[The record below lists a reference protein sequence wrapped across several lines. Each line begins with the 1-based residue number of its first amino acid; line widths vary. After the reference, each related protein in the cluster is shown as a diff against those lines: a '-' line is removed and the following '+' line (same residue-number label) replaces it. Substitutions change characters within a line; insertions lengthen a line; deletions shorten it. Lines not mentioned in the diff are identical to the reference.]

1 LSPAQ
6 KEAILSSTL
15 VQNPQYYHQSPHQF
29 IHSPQS
35 NSTMSPNE
43 MDYKIPE
50 VSQNNNDSLVLN
62 GVIEMDDREEVMI

>member
-1 LSPAQ
+1 
-6 KEAILSSTL
+6 
-15 VQNPQYYHQSPHQF
+15 
-29 IHSPQS
+29 
-35 NSTMSPNE
+35 